1 MTQTSPS
8 ESQSESESQAG
19 PGSGSD
25 AGRKAG
31 RRVALDN
38 TDPALAPRLFETLA
52 EVQSACPVAWSD
64 AAGGFWALTKHADI
78 AVASNDWETFTVTE
92 GITIPET
99 GKTVQLIPAEIDPPE
114 HTAYRRFVLPSFTPR
129 GLARWRPELERIVAD
144 AFAGFGQTGEGDLIE
159 VARRVPILAI
169 CLLLGVKQDW
179 NYIQRLGEAYL
190 VTTSDTG
197 NRTSAVEAAAELER
211 ILKQEIADRRAHPG
225 DDLLS
230 QYLQAEV
237 LGQPLDDRQALGLSM
252 LLITAGHST
261 TADGIGTLL
270 LRVMTEPG
278 LRERLLADR
287 SIAARVI
294 DESLRVDPPVW
305 NMARTV
311 KAETEVRGALLCPGE
326 KVMLAYGAA
335 NRDPDKFEH
344 PDAFDIDRPGL
355 SQHQSFGTG
364 RHRCIGEGL
373 ARLELQLVLEY
384 MLDHLPDLRLAG
396 EVSWA
401 MTMSGR
407 GLTALPAR
415 RGA

>member
-1 MTQTSPS
+1 MTQTSS
-8 ESQSESESQAG
+8 SESE
-19 PGSGSD
+19 SD
-25 AGRKAG
+25 AGRKAA
-31 RRVALDN
+31 RTVLLDN

-52 EVQSACPVAWSD
+52 EVQSRCPVAWSD
-64 AAGGFWALTKHADI
+64 AAGGFWALTKYADI
-78 AVASNDWETFTVTE
+78 AIASNDWQTFTVTE

-99 GKTVQLIPAEIDPPE
+99 GKSVPLIPAELDPPE
-114 HTAYRRFVLPSFTPR
+114 HSAYRKFILPSFTPK
-129 GLARWRPELERIVAD
+129 GLARWRPQLEEIVAE
-144 AFAGFGQTGEGDLIE
+144 AFGGIVATGEGDLIRE
-159 VARRVPILAI
+159 VARRVPVRAI
-169 CLLLGVKQDW
+169 CLLLGVKTDW
-179 NYIQRLGEAYL
+179 NSIQRLGEAFL
-190 VTTSDTG
+190 VTTSDTA

-211 ILKQEIADRRAHPG
+211 ILKLEIADRRAHPG

-230 QYLQAEV
+230 QFLQAAV
-237 LGQPLDDRQALGLSM
+237 VGRPLDDRQALGLCV
-252 LLITAGHST
+252 LLIIAGHGT
-261 TADGIGTLL
+261 TSDGIGTLL

-287 SIAARVI
+287 SIAAHVI

-311 KAETEVRGALLCPGE
+311 KAETEMRGARLCPGE

-355 SQHQSFGTG
+355 SQHQAFGTG

-384 MLDHLPDLRLAG
+384 MLDHLSDLQVDGEFTWAHTMNSHGLA
-396 EVSWA
+396 A
-401 MTMSGR
+401 P
-407 GLTALPAR
+407 LPVR
-415 RGA
+415 RPQIELPLE